1 MALLDAS
8 WCLALVLLVACGGPA
23 PLVKPVVADIPG
35 PPAPAVQ
42 TAITE
47 PTVLSEAQRRRDA
60 ELVPLA
66 SSIVDAYPNWLG
78 WYTILAA
85 NWSPDGQR
93 VLFGSLRDGTPQI
106 YAGDPARPGEPP
118 RRITSGPER
127 SVWARYTVDGK
138 YILHMRDR
146 GGDERYHYWRTDPDG
161 GSPIDLNAGDD
172 GLSRHWPNLPRGRP
186 DLLVYG
192 ATVMPEGST
201 RVYTQS
207 LTGGPP
213 RLVYSDPAMA
223 ALSDVTPDGA
233 RGLYVHMKSWSE
245 GVVSEIDLAT
255 GSLRRIFPPEGK
267 QVTLNTVV
275 YSHDGARI
283 FISTDEGGESSVVIA
298 IDVATGEE
306 VARYTSTSPP
316 GAALGVL
323 VSPLGDH
330 VVVQVDAGN
339 HGELRVLDA
348 RTLALVRP
356 IEVPLA
362 DLRIGTFRADGQQFS
377 LIISRPER
385 PADIYAVDPVRGD
398 IRPLRDDPR
407 PELDALPGLTAR
419 IAETPAHDGL
429 TIPINVYLPETAPG
443 QPDIKRPTIVI
454 FHGGPTA
461 SAAIGWDP
469 YIRFL
474 LALGYAVLDPNVRG
488 STGFGRAYEMAD
500 NREKRADW
508 LRDVETVNKW
518 ARAQP
523 WCDPARVVVWG
534 GSYGGYTTL
543 MALTRQPEAW
553 RVGVDLYGP
562 ADLREFLLKSGEP
575 LREAWNTEFGDVEK
589 EAALIEEFSPMRD
602 VDKIVAPLFVYAGQN
617 DPRVPRRESDTIVRA
632 LRERNVP
639 VEYMVAADEG
649 HTVDRREN
657 KIELLTR
664 VARFLA
670 DAMPSP

>member
-1 MALLDAS
+1 MVFFDAS
-8 WCLALVLLVACGGPA
+8 RCLALVLLVACGGSTPTA
-23 PLVKPVVADIPG
+23 QPVVADT
-35 PPAPAVQ
+35 PASPRPATPLEV
-42 TAITE
+42 TE

-66 SSIVDAYPNWLG
+66 SAIVDAYPNWLG
-78 WYTILAA
+78 WYTIMVA
-85 NWSPDGQR
+85 NWSPDGQQ

-106 YAGDPARPGEPP
+106 YAGHPARPGEPP
-118 RRITSGPER
+118 RVITSGSER
-127 SVWARYTVDGK
+127 SIWARYTLDGGS
-138 YILHMRDR
+138 ILHMRDR
-146 GGDERYHYWRTDPDG
+146 GGDERYHYWRTAADG
-161 GSPIDLNAGDD
+161 SAPIDLTPDD
-172 GLSRHWPNLPRGRP
+172 ASLSRHWPNLPRERP
-186 DLLVYG
+186 DLLVYA
-192 ATVMPEGST
+192 ATVLPEGST
-201 RVYTQS
+201 RVFTQS
-207 LTGGPP
+207 LSGGPP
-213 RLVYSDPAMA
+213 RLVYSDPTMGAV
-223 ALSDVTPDGA
+223 SDVTPDGA
-233 RGLYVHMKSWSE
+233 RGLYIDMVSWSDS
-245 GVVSEIDLAT
+245 VVSELDLAT
-255 GSLRRIFPPEGK
+255 ASLRRIYPPDGEK
-267 QVTLNTVV
+267 ATIHAAV

-283 FISTDEGGESSVVIA
+283 YISTDEGGESSVVLA
-298 IDVATGEE
+298 FDAATGGEL
-306 VARYTSTSPP
+306 ARYTSTSPH
-316 GAALGVL
+316 GAVLGL
-323 VSPLGDH
+323 LASPTGDH
-330 VVVQVDAGN
+330 VVVHVDAGN

-362 DLRIGTFRADGQQFS
+362 DLRLGTFRADGGQFS
-377 LIISRPER
+377 IMISRPDR
-385 PADIYAVDPVRGD
+385 PADVHAVDPVRGD
-398 IRPLRDDPR
+398 IRPLREDPR
-407 PELDALPGLTAR
+407 PGLEALPRVTAT

-429 TIPINVYLPETAPG
+429 TIPINVYLPAAAPG
-443 QPDIKRPTIVI
+443 EPPIKRPTIVI

-469 YIRFL
+469 YVRFL
-474 LALGYAVLDPNVRG
+474 LALGYVVLDPNVRG

-508 LRDVETVNKW
+508 LKDLGTVNRW

-523 WCDPARVVVWG
+523 WCDPARVAVWG

-562 ADLREFLLKSGEP
+562 ADLRQFLLNSGES
-575 LREAWNTEFGDVEK
+575 LRGAWNGEFGDVEA

-602 VDKIVAPLFVYAGQN
+602 VDKIIAPLFVYAGQN

-632 LRERNVP
+632 LRERNIP

-670 DAMPSP
+670 DAMPPP